1 MERITDKLKKLLAL
15 AERGCG
21 EEAENARRLL
31 EEHLRKYGMTLED
44 ICENKTSRRTFKY
57 RNKEER
63 TIIIQVFLSVL
74 GSKSE
79 AFKGATYN
87 ASKKTI
93 YIDLTDLEYAE
104 ISDMVAFFKSQ
115 FNKEKKRLMKDILYA
130 FVKKHNIFDCTPN
143 DDDEASNKEI
153 DLEELM
159 RILSL
164 SNGMEDVTYRKAI
177 SNK

>member
-1 MERITDKLKKLLAL
+1 
-15 AERGCG
+15 
-21 EEAENARRLL
+21 
-31 EEHLRKYGMTLED
+31 MTLED

-104 ISDMVAFFKSQ
+104 ISDMVSFFKSQ

>member
-1 MERITDKLKKLLAL
+1 MERITDKLRKLLAL

-21 EEAENARRLL
+21 GEAENARRLHEAQL
-31 EEHLRKYGMTLED
+31 SKYGLTLED
-44 ICENKTSRRTFKY
+44 LYENKTSRRIFKY

-63 TIIIQVFLSVL
+63 QIIVQVFLSVL

-79 AFKGATYN
+79 AFKASTYN

-93 YIDLTDLEYAE
+93 YIDLTDLKYAE

-130 FVKKHNIFDCTPN
+130 FVEKHNIFDCTPN
-143 DDDEASNKEI
+143 DDDKASDKEI

>member
-21 EEAENARRLL
+21 GEAENARRLL

-44 ICENKTSRRTFKY
+44 ICENNISRRTFKY

-79 AFKGATYN
+79 AFNGSTYS

-104 ISDMVAFFKSQ
+104 ISDMVAF
-115 FNKEKKRLMKDILYA
+115 
-130 FVKKHNIFDCTPN
+130 
-143 DDDEASNKEI
+143 
-153 DLEELM
+153 
-159 RILSL
+159 
-164 SNGMEDVTYRKAI
+164 GKATQL
-177 SNK
+177 

>member
-1 MERITDKLKKLLAL
+1 MERITDKLRKLLAL

-21 EEAENARRLL
+21 GEAENARRLL
-31 EEHLRKYGMTLED
+31 EAQLSKYGLTLED
-44 ICENKTSRRTFKY
+44 LYENKTSLRIFKY

-63 TIIIQVFLSVL
+63 QIIVQVFLSVL

-79 AFKGATYN
+79 AFKASTYN

-93 YIDLTDLEYAE
+93 YIDLTDLKYAE

-143 DDDEASNKEI
+143 DDDKASDKEI

>member
-1 MERITDKLKKLLAL
+1 
-15 AERGCG
+15 
-21 EEAENARRLL
+21 
-31 EEHLRKYGMTLED
+31 MTLED
-44 ICENKTSRRTFKY
+44 ICENNISRRTFKY

-79 AFKGATYN
+79 AFNGSTYS

-115 FNKEKKRLMKDILYA
+115 F
-130 FVKKHNIFDCTPN
+130 TPN
-143 DDDEASNKEI
+143 DDDKASDKEI

>member
-21 EEAENARRLL
+21 GEAENARRLL

-44 ICENKTSRRTFKY
+44 ICENNISRRT
-57 RNKEER
+57 
-63 TIIIQVFLSVL
+63 
-74 GSKSE
+74 
-79 AFKGATYN
+79 
-87 ASKKTI
+87 
-93 YIDLTDLEYAE
+93 
-104 ISDMVAFFKSQ
+104 FKSQ
-115 FNKEKKRLMKDILYA
+115 FNKEKKRLMKDILHA
-130 FVKKHNIFDCTPN
+130 FVNKHNIFDCTPN
-143 DDDEASNKEI
+143 DDDKASDKEI

>member
-1 MERITDKLKKLLAL
+1 MERITDKLRKLLAL

-21 EEAENARRLL
+21 GEAENARRLL
-31 EEHLRKYGMTLED
+31 EAQLSKYGLTLED
-44 ICENKTSRRTFKY
+44 LCGNKTSRRTFKY

-63 TIIIQVFLSVL
+63 TIIIQVFVSVL

-79 AFKGATYN
+79 AFKAATYN

-93 YIDLTDLEYAE
+93 YIDLTDLKYAE

-115 FNKEKKRLMKDILYA
+115 FNKEKKRLMKDILHA
-130 FVKKHNIFDCTPN
+130 FVNKHNIFDCTPN
-143 DDDEASNKEI
+143 DDDEASDKEI
-153 DLEELM
+153 DFEELM

-164 SNGMEDVTYRKAI
+164 SNGMEDVTYRQAI
-177 SNK
+177 SNT

>member
-21 EEAENARRLL
+21 GEAENARRLL
-31 EEHLRKYGMTLED
+31 EEQLKKYGLTLED
-44 ICENKTSRRTFKY
+44 LYENKTSRRIFKY

-63 TIIIQVFLSVL
+63 KIIVQVFLSVL

-79 AFKGATYN
+79 AFKASTYN

-130 FVKKHNIFDCTPN
+130 FVKKHKIFDCTPN
-143 DDDEASNKEI
+143 DDDKASDKGI

>member
-1 MERITDKLKKLLAL
+1 MKRITDKLKKLLAL

-21 EEAENARRLL
+21 GEAGNARRLL

-44 ICENKTSRRTFKY
+44 ICENKVYRRGFKY

-63 TIIIQVFLSVL
+63 TIIIQVFVSVL

-79 AFKGATYN
+79 AFKKSTFN

-93 YIDLTDLEYAE
+93 YIDLTDLKYAE
-104 ISDMVAFFKSQ
+104 IADMVAFFKSQ
-115 FNKEKKRLMKDILYA
+115 FNKEKKRLMKDVLHA
-130 FVKKHNIFDCTPN
+130 FVNKHNIFDCTPN
-143 DDDEASNKEI
+143 DDDKASDREV
-153 DLEELM
+153 DFEELM

-164 SNGMEDVTYRKAI
+164 SNSMEDVTYRKSI

>member
-21 EEAENARRLL
+21 GEAENARRLL

-93 YIDLTDLEYAE
+93 YIDLTDLESE

>member
-21 EEAENARRLL
+21 GEAENARRLL

-44 ICENKTSRRTFKY
+44 ICENNISRRTFKY

-79 AFKGATYN
+79 AFNGSTYS

-115 FNKEKKRLMKDILYA
+115 FNKEKKRLMKDILHA
-130 FVKKHNIFDCTPN
+130 FVNKHNIFDCTPN
-143 DDDEASNKEI
+143 DDDKASDKEK

-159 RILSL
+159 RILFL

>member
-21 EEAENARRLL
+21 GEAENARRLL

-93 YIDLTDLEYAE
+93 YMITLNL
-104 ISDMVAFFKSQ
+104 
-115 FNKEKKRLMKDILYA
+115 
-130 FVKKHNIFDCTPN
+130 IFIT
-143 DDDEASNKEI
+143 I
-153 DLEELM
+153 
-159 RILSL
+159 
-164 SNGMEDVTYRKAI
+164 
-177 SNK
+177 

>member
-21 EEAENARRLL
+21 GEAENARRLL

-44 ICENKTSRRTFKY
+44 ICENNISRRTFKY

-79 AFKGATYN
+79 AFNGSTYS

-115 FNKEKKRLMKDILYA
+115 FNK
-130 FVKKHNIFDCTPN
+130 HNIFDCTPN
-143 DDDEASNKEI
+143 DDDKASDKEI

>member
-1 MERITDKLKKLLAL
+1 
-15 AERGCG
+15 
-21 EEAENARRLL
+21 
-31 EEHLRKYGMTLED
+31 MTLED
-44 ICENKTSRRTFKY
+44 ICENNISRRTFKY

-79 AFKGATYN
+79 AFNGSTYS

-115 FNKEKKRLMKDILYA
+115 FNKEKKRLMKDIPTLSST
-130 FVKKHNIFDCTPN
+130 NIT
-143 DDDEASNKEI
+143 
-153 DLEELM
+153 
-159 RILSL
+159 SL
-164 SNGMEDVTYRKAI
+164 TVPLTMMTRQATRK
-177 SNK
+177 

>member
-1 MERITDKLKKLLAL
+1 MERITDKLRKLLAF

-21 EEAENARRLL
+21 GEAENARRLL
-31 EEHLRKYGMTLED
+31 EAQLSKYGLTLED
-44 ICENKTSRRTFKY
+44 LYENKTSRRIFKY

-63 TIIIQVFLSVL
+63 QIIVQVFLSVL

-79 AFKGATYN
+79 AFKVSTYN

-93 YIDLTDLEYAE
+93 YIDLTDLKYAE

-130 FVKKHNIFDCTPN
+130 FVEKHNIFDCTPN
-143 DDDEASNKEI
+143 DDDKASDKEI